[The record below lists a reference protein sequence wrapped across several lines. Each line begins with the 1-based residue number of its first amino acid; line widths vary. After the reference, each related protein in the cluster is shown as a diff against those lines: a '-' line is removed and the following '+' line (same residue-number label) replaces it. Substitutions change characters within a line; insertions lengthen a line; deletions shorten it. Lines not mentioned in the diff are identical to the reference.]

1 GSVVGRVA
9 DLLIKRSFWWALGQ
23 LNLVN
28 AESNENEA
36 QRWKRIKGQWVVIRC
51 VEELADSI
59 IAAQDEKSTLTLSES
74 LYTINSFK
82 RYAESCTGQLK
93 SGIRKLSDTDIKVLI
108 RYLARDRRVI
118 VVQGQVIKFAEDDAV
133 KEITTVDHGVIE
145 LKTTIEKI
153 EAQVAQIENSITT
166 RTTQIKAALLASRQ
180 EIAKIQ
186 LKSRNALQAL
196 LTQRLGTLTTLTAS
210 LNSIDQAHGDAAILK
225 AYQGSAR
232 VLKEIMSKPEM
243 QEGRVG
249 EVMDDLREQMENA
262 EGVRRAVEEGGWEV
276 VEAAGQGVDDDEITK
291 ELAALV
297 EEQKRE
303 QDEARLLDVTKRLG
317 NQRLDG
323 KVVSTPR
330 EEKVAQLA

>member
-1 GSVVGRVA
+1 MSVMESGHQTTH
-9 DLLIKRSFWWALGQ
+9 LRSSSPI
-23 LNLVN
+23 NN
-28 AESNENEA
+28 
-36 QRWKRIKGQWVVIRC
+36 
-51 VEELADSI
+51 
-59 IAAQDEKSTLTLSES
+59 EKSTATMTSTTANTNAPSSES
-74 LYTINSFK
+74 IAAYLTTLPEYKSTPRMQSLYSDLSRQKASNPGGYTANLGWW
-82 RYAESCTGQLK
+82 RNVLVELVRRRLQPGDAAGDALVLRADQE
-93 SGIRKLSDTDIKVLI
+93 LSDAL
-108 RYLARDRRVI
+108 RVERVGRPAGLGTAI
-118 VVQGQVIKFAEDDAV
+118 
-133 KEITTVDHGVIE
+133 
-145 LKTTIEKI
+145 I

-196 LTQRLGTLTTLTAS
+196 LTQRLGTLTTLTTS

-243 QEGRVG
+243 QEERVG

-291 ELAALV
+291 ELAALELPTV
-297 EEQKRE
+297 TIVSLVLNIPALFTLEFRVKTQW
-303 QDEARLLDVTKRLG
+303 QAR
-317 NQRLDG
+317 
-323 KVVSTPR
+323 
-330 EEKVAQLA
+330 